1 MSVELSEIEA
11 LQTFDPSSFM
21 VMIVDD
27 SPFQRK
33 KFVETLEKKG
43 FLVVECSTG
52 QECLDT
58 LEEKIPNLI
67 LMDMTMPEMDG
78 AMTCRKIRER
88 KELAALPIVFL
99 SANEDVGSKLS
110 AFDSGASDYVL
121 KTAPESELLVRIRNQ
136 IQFSNMVEL
145 LKSTLDQSKSLLH
158 AVHHD
163 LANYLSSVT
172 GCYELMKYSLEGKDL
187 EEGLQTNLDR
197 MGHCIR
203 STNRFLKDL
212 RQYDALK
219 SGKVQLEFENVTLGE
234 LIEESRVVFEH
245 HLIEKDIELCI
256 EEVDVSACVWVDS
269 WWFVLSV
276 LNNLVSNAI
285 KFSYSGSKIN
295 LKSRDFGDFLRLEVV
310 DNGVGMTNQ
319 LVQEI
324 LTGASYRSTHGTNG
338 ERGTGF
344 GVKMANRLM
353 IAHGGSLTIHSQPK
367 DSGFAWH
374 GTRVILHIPKGDYCS
389 GEKVFSG
396 TNNLVV

>member
-1 MSVELSEIEA
+1 
-11 LQTFDPSSFM
+11 
-21 VMIVDD
+21 MIVDD
-27 SPFQRK
+27 SPFQRR
-33 KFVETLEKKG
+33 KFVENLEKKG

-78 AMTCRKIRER
+78 ATTCRKIRER

-99 SANEDVGSKLS
+99 SANEDVGSKLI

-121 KTAPESELLVRIRNQ
+121 KTAPESELLVRLRNQ

-172 GCYELMKYSLEGKDL
+172 GCYELMKFSLEGKDF

-203 STNRFLKDL
+203 STNRFL
-212 RQYDALK
+212 
-219 SGKVQLEFENVTLGE
+219 
-234 LIEESRVVFEH
+234 
-245 HLIEKDIELCI
+245 
-256 EEVDVSACVWVDS
+256 
-269 WWFVLSV
+269 
-276 LNNLVSNAI
+276 
-285 KFSYSGSKIN
+285 
-295 LKSRDFGDFLRLEVV
+295 
-310 DNGVGMTNQ
+310 
-319 LVQEI
+319 
-324 LTGASYRSTHGTNG
+324 
-338 ERGTGF
+338 GTGF